1 MKGLWSAHKDKIMK
15 RYIFTIVPGM
25 LMMILAS
32 TASASTGLFISPS
45 SINVKEDQ
53 NFDVSITVN
62 PQSVNNYTAKI
73 QLQYPADILELK
85 SFTFDDGWMVFSHA
99 EYDLIDNTNGI
110 LIKTAGFPGGFSTLV
125 PFGTALFSVKKDG
138 EGIIKIGEDS
148 FVFDISGK
156 DVFDGFLDETTIKIT
171 ALTPSE
177 EVTSEEEIIDEEDVS
192 EEEFVV
198 DEEETYEEVIS
209 EEATSTEEIATS
221 SPALFDILTA
231 PATEQVPKK
240 SSLPT
245 ILIVIFILMP
255 IGYILY
261 RKRNKKLYNEKVE
274 EKDTDPP
281 SVDGQ
286 KEVADEE

>member
-1 MKGLWSAHKDKIMK
+1 
-15 RYIFTIVPGM
+15 
-25 LMMILAS
+25 MMILAS
-32 TASASTGLFISPS
+32 TASASTGLLISPS
-45 SINVKEDQ
+45 SINIKEDQ

-62 PQSVNNYTAKI
+62 PQSVDNYTAKI

-85 SFTFDDGWMVFSHA
+85 SFTFDDGWMIFSHA

-138 EGIIKIGEDS
+138 EGIIRIGEDS

-171 ALTPSE
+171 ALTLSE
-177 EVTSEEEIIDEEDVS
+177 EVTSEEEIIDEEGVS

-198 DEEETYEEVIS
+198 DEEEIIPEEETYEEVIS

-231 PATEQVPKK
+231 PATEQIPKR
-240 SSLPT
+240 SSIPI

-274 EKDTDPP
+274 EKATDPP
-281 SVDGQ
+281 SADGQ